1 MIVLICRAIGFEMP
15 YWKALVWFL
24 TITSVFMSASYTM
37 LVPFLPMYLI
47 DELGVAQSD
56 VNIWSGLIFS
66 ISFLIS
72 AIMAPIW
79 GALSDKKSHKAMA
92 VRAAVCLAISYIW
105 GGFVQTP
112 WELFAMRSFQGF
124 SAGLWP
130 ACLAIMTS
138 TAPREKMGWCLGLMQ
153 GGSTAGG
160 VFGPMIGGILAEFFG
175 MRASFYFAGAAL
187 GMIALGLIFFIKGE
201 EQKKIAKSAD
211 KKKGGG
217 SLKLLKVPVIQRML
231 FAAGVVQLAVML
243 VQPVL
248 PLYIAELQGSMDN
261 IVMVS
266 GIVFSV
272 VGISGIFAAPMWGRL
287 GTNIGYRWTLYVA
300 LLGGGLFGVIQALP
314 AAITPFVI
322 WRFVGGIF
330 MAGIFPAIN
339 SLLAENTLPNERG
352 RVYGLSYAAQQ
363 VGSVAGPIAG
373 GLMATYWNN
382 SLVVMAHGFVMI
394 LLVVMLYLK
403 RPKNQ
408 DPGSGEQI
416 NTETPEP
423 SESAPAQKQN

>member
-1 MIVLICRAIGFEMP
+1 MP

-92 VRAAVCLAISYIW
+92 VRAAVCLALSYVW

-160 VFGPMIGGILAEFFG
+160 VFGPLIGGVLAELFG
-175 MRASFYFAGAAL
+175 MRASFFFAGAAL
-187 GMIALGLIFFIKGE
+187 GMIALGLIFFIKGG
-201 EQKKIAKSAD
+201 EQKKITAASSQ
-211 KKKGGG
+211 KKKKDGG
-217 SLKLLKVPVIQRML
+217 SLKLLKIPVIQRML
-231 FAAGVVQLAVML
+231 FAAAVVQLAVML

-272 VGISGIFAAPMWGRL
+272 VGISGVFAAPMWGRL
-287 GTNIGYRWTLYVA
+287 GTNIGYRWALYVA
-300 LLGGGLFGVIQALP
+300 LLGGGIFGVIQALP
-314 AAITPFVI
+314 GEITPFVI

-330 MAGIFPAIN
+330 FAGIFPAIN
-339 SLLAENTLPNERG
+339 ALFAENTLPNERG
-352 RVYGLSYAAQQ
+352 RIYGLSYAAQQ
-363 VGSVAGPIAG
+363 IGSVAGPILG
-373 GLMATYWNN
+373 GLMATYWSNAT
-382 SLVVMAHGFVMI
+382 VVMAHGFVMI
-394 LLVVMLYLK
+394 LLVIILVIGIASRWRYVVQEVRESVELYIPALSDTVG
-403 RPKNQ
+403 RE
-408 DPGSGEQI
+408 SGR
-416 NTETPEP
+416 
-423 SESAPAQKQN
+423 

>member
-1 MIVLICRAIGFEMP
+1 MP

-92 VRAAVCLAISYIW
+92 VRAAVCLAISYVW

-160 VFGPMIGGILAEFFG
+160 VFGPLIGGVLAEVFG
-175 MRASFYFAGAAL
+175 MRAPFYFAGAAL
-187 GMIALGLIFFIKGE
+187 GLIALGLIFFIKGG
-201 EQKKIAKSAD
+201 EQKKIAPAASD
-211 KKKGGG
+211 KKKDKGG
-217 SLKLLKVPVIQRML
+217 SFKLLKVPVIQRML
-231 FAAGVVQLAVML
+231 FAAAVVQLAVML

-272 VGISGIFAAPMWGRL
+272 VGISGVFAAPMWGRI
-287 GTNIGYRWTLYVA
+287 GTNIGYRWALYVA
-300 LLGGGLFGVIQALP
+300 LLGGGIFGVVQAIP
-314 AAITPFVI
+314 GDITPFVI

-330 MAGIFPAIN
+330 FAGIFPAIN
-339 SLLAENTLPNERG
+339 ALFAENTLPNERG
-352 RVYGLSYAAQQ
+352 RIYGLSYAAQQ
-363 VGSVAGPIAG
+363 IGSVMGPILG
-373 GLMATYWNN
+373 GLMATFWSN
-382 SLVVMAHGFVMI
+382 SIVVMAHGFVMI
-394 LLVVMLYLK
+394 LLVILLYLK

-408 DPGSGEQI
+408 DPGSGETIIEVEAGQ
-416 NTETPEP
+416 PE
-423 SESAPAQKQN
+423 QKSPTA

>member
-1 MIVLICRAIGFEMP
+1 MP

-92 VRAAVCLAISYIW
+92 VRAAVCLALSYAW

-160 VFGPMIGGILAEFFG
+160 VFGPLIGGVLAELFG
-175 MRASFYFAGAAL
+175 MRASFFFAGAAL
-187 GMIALGLIFFIKGE
+187 GMIALGLIFFIKGG
-201 EQKKIAKSAD
+201 EQKKITAASSQ
-211 KKKGGG
+211 KKKKDGG
-217 SLKLLKVPVIQRML
+217 SLKLLKIPVIQRML
-231 FAAGVVQLAVML
+231 FAAAVVQLAVML

-272 VGISGIFAAPMWGRL
+272 VGISGVFAAPMWGRL
-287 GTNIGYRWTLYVA
+287 GTNIGYRWALYVA
-300 LLGGGLFGVIQALP
+300 LLGGGIFGVIQALP
-314 AAITPFVI
+314 GEITPFVI

-330 MAGIFPAIN
+330 FAGIFPAIYA
-339 SLLAENTLPNERG
+339 LFAENTLPNERG
-352 RVYGLSYAAQQ
+352 RIYGLSYAAQQ
-363 VGSVAGPIAG
+363 IGSVAGPILG
-373 GLMATYWNN
+373 GLMATYWSNAT
-382 SLVVMAHGFVMI
+382 VVMAHGFVMI
-394 LLVVMLYLK
+394 LLVIMLYLK

-408 DPGSGEQI
+408 DPGSGETI
-416 NTETPEP
+416 NVDD
-423 SESAPAQKQN
+423 SESSEETKKV

>member
-1 MIVLICRAIGFEMP
+1 MP

-92 VRAAVCLAISYIW
+92 VRAAVCLAISYVW
-105 GGFVQTP
+105 GGFVQSP
-112 WELFAMRSFQGF
+112 WELFAMRSFRGF

-160 VFGPMIGGILAEFFG
+160 VFGPLIGGVLAEVFG

-187 GMIALGLIFFIKGE
+187 GFIALGLIFFIKGG
-201 EQKKIAKSAD
+201 EQKKVVTTPE
-211 KKKGGG
+211 KKKEKGG

-231 FAAGVVQLAVML
+231 FAAAVVQLAVML

-272 VGISGIFAAPMWGRL
+272 VGISGVFAAPMWGRL
-287 GTNIGYRWTLYVA
+287 GTNIGYRWALYVA
-300 LLGGGLFGVIQALP
+300 LFGGGVFGVVQALP
-314 AAITPFVI
+314 GEITQFVI

-330 MAGIFPAIN
+330 FAGIFPAIN
-339 SLLAENTLPNERG
+339 ALFAENTLPNERG
-352 RVYGLSYAAQQ
+352 RIYGLSYAAQQ
-363 VGSVAGPIAG
+363 IGSVMGPILG
-373 GLMATYWNN
+373 GLMATYWSNAI
-382 SLVVMAHGFVMI
+382 VVMAHGFVMI
-394 LLVVMLYLK
+394 LLVILLYLK

-408 DPGSGEQI
+408 DPGSGETI
-416 NTETPEP
+416 IEVGGEP
-423 SESAPAQKQN
+423 KEAR

>member
-1 MIVLICRAIGFEMP
+1 MP

-92 VRAAVCLAISYIW
+92 VRAAVCLALSYVW

-160 VFGPMIGGILAEFFG
+160 VFGPLIGGVLAELFG
-175 MRASFYFAGAAL
+175 MRASFFFAGAAL
-187 GMIALGLIFFIKGE
+187 GMIALGLIFFIKGG
-201 EQKKIAKSAD
+201 EQKKITAASSQ
-211 KKKGGG
+211 KKKKDGG
-217 SLKLLKVPVIQRML
+217 SLKLLKIPVIQRML
-231 FAAGVVQLAVML
+231 FAAAVVQLAVML

-272 VGISGIFAAPMWGRL
+272 VGISGVFAAPMWGRL
-287 GTNIGYRWTLYVA
+287 GTNIGYRWALYVA
-300 LLGGGLFGVIQALP
+300 LLGGGIFGVIQALP
-314 AAITPFVI
+314 GEITPFVI

-330 MAGIFPAIN
+330 FAGIFPAIN
-339 SLLAENTLPNERG
+339 ALFAENTLPNERG
-352 RVYGLSYAAQQ
+352 RIYGLSYAAQQ
-363 VGSVAGPIAG
+363 IGSVAGPILG
-373 GLMATYWNN
+373 GLMATYWSNAT
-382 SLVVMAHGFVMI
+382 VVMAHGFVMI
-394 LLVVMLYLK
+394 LLVIMLYLK

-408 DPGSGEQI
+408 DPGSGETI
-416 NTETPEP
+416 NVDD
-423 SESAPAQKQN
+423 SESSEETKKV

>member
-1 MIVLICRAIGFEMP
+1 MP

-24 TITSVFMSASYTM
+24 TVTSVFMSASYTM

-47 DELGVAQSD
+47 EELGVAQAD
-56 VNIWSGLIFS
+56 VNIWSGIIFS
-66 ISFLIS
+66 TTFLIS
-72 AIMAPIW
+72 AVMAPIW
-79 GALSDKKSHKAMA
+79 GALADKKSHKAMA
-92 VRAAVCLAISYIW
+92 VRAAVCLAISYAW

-112 WELFAMRSFQGF
+112 WELFAMRAFQGF

-138 TAPREKMGWCLGLMQ
+138 TAPRDKMGWCLGLMQ
-153 GGSTAGG
+153 GGMTAGG
-160 VFGPMIGGILAEFFG
+160 VFGPLIGGLLAEFFG

-187 GMIALGLIFFIKGE
+187 GLIALGLVFFIKGG
-201 EQKKIAKSAD
+201 EQKKIIATAD
-211 KKKGGG
+211 KKKNDGG

-272 VGISGIFAAPMWGRL
+272 VGISGVFAAPIWGRL
-287 GTNIGYRWTLYVA
+287 GTNIGYRWALYVA
-300 LLGGGLFGVIQALP
+300 LFGGGVFGVIQAIP
-314 AAITPFVI
+314 GDITPFVI
-322 WRFVGGIF
+322 WRFIGGIF
-330 MAGIFPAIN
+330 FAGIFPAIN
-339 SLLAENTLPNERG
+339 ALLAENTLPNERG

-363 VGSVAGPIAG
+363 IGSVCGPIFG
-373 GLMATYWNN
+373 GLMATYWTN
-382 SLVVMAHGFVMI
+382 SIVVMAHGFVMI
-394 LLVVMLYLK
+394 LLVILLYLK

-408 DPGSGEQI
+408 DPGSGETIEVEENQ
-416 NTETPEP
+416 PQSSKP
-423 SESAPAQKQN
+423 LDESKK

>member
-1 MIVLICRAIGFEMP
+1 MP

-92 VRAAVCLAISYIW
+92 VRAAVCLAISYVW

-160 VFGPMIGGILAEFFG
+160 VFGPLIGGVLAEVFG

-187 GMIALGLIFFIKGE
+187 GLIALGLIFFIKGG
-201 EQKKIAKSAD
+201 EQKKIAPAASD
-211 KKKGGG
+211 KKKDKGG
-217 SLKLLKVPVIQRML
+217 SFKLLKVPVIQRML
-231 FAAGVVQLAVML
+231 FAAAVVQLAVML

-272 VGISGIFAAPMWGRL
+272 VGISGVFAAPMWGRI
-287 GTNIGYRWTLYVA
+287 GTNIGYRWALYVA
-300 LLGGGLFGVIQALP
+300 LLGGGIFGVVQAIP
-314 AAITPFVI
+314 GDITPFVI
-322 WRFVGGIF
+322 WRFVGCIF
-330 MAGIFPAIN
+330 FAGIFPAIN
-339 SLLAENTLPNERG
+339 ALFAENTLPNERG
-352 RVYGLSYAAQQ
+352 RIYGLSYAAQQ
-363 VGSVAGPIAG
+363 IGSVMGPILG
-373 GLMATYWNN
+373 GLMATFWSN
-382 SLVVMAHGFVMI
+382 SIVVMAHGFVMI
-394 LLVVMLYLK
+394 LLVILLYLK

-408 DPGSGEQI
+408 DPGSGETIIEVGAGQ
-416 NTETPEP
+416 PE
-423 SESAPAQKQN
+423 QKSPTA

>member
-1 MIVLICRAIGFEMP
+1 MP

-92 VRAAVCLAISYIW
+92 VRAAVCLALSYVW

-160 VFGPMIGGILAEFFG
+160 VFGPLIGGVLAELFG
-175 MRASFYFAGAAL
+175 MRASFFFAGAAL
-187 GMIALGLIFFIKGE
+187 GMIALGLIFFIKGG
-201 EQKKIAKSAD
+201 EQKKIAASSSQ
-211 KKKGGG
+211 KKKKDGG
-217 SLKLLKVPVIQRML
+217 SLKLLKIPVIQRML
-231 FAAGVVQLAVML
+231 FAAAVVQLAVML

-272 VGISGIFAAPMWGRL
+272 VGISGVFAAPMWGRL
-287 GTNIGYRWTLYVA
+287 GTNIGYRWALYVA
-300 LLGGGLFGVIQALP
+300 LLGGGIFGVIQALP
-314 AAITPFVI
+314 GEITPFVI

-330 MAGIFPAIN
+330 FAGIFPAIN
-339 SLLAENTLPNERG
+339 ALFAENTLPNERG
-352 RVYGLSYAAQQ
+352 RIYGLSYAAQQ
-363 VGSVAGPIAG
+363 IGSVAGPILG
-373 GLMATYWNN
+373 GLMATYWSNAT
-382 SLVVMAHGFVMI
+382 VVMAHGFVMI
-394 LLVVMLYLK
+394 LLVIMLYLK

-408 DPGSGEQI
+408 DPGSGETI
-416 NTETPEP
+416 NVND
-423 SESAPAQKQN
+423 SESSEETKKAV

>member
-1 MIVLICRAIGFEMP
+1 MP

-92 VRAAVCLAISYIW
+92 VRAAVCLALSYAW

-160 VFGPMIGGILAEFFG
+160 VFGPLIGGVLAELFG
-175 MRASFYFAGAAL
+175 MRASFFFAGAAL
-187 GMIALGLIFFIKGE
+187 GMIALGLIFFIKGG
-201 EQKKIAKSAD
+201 EQKKITAASSQ
-211 KKKGGG
+211 KKKKDGG
-217 SLKLLKVPVIQRML
+217 SLKLLKIPVIQRML
-231 FAAGVVQLAVML
+231 FFFFFVQLAVML

-272 VGISGIFAAPMWGRL
+272 VGISGVFAAPMWGRL
-287 GTNIGYRWTLYVA
+287 GTNIGYRWALYVA
-300 LLGGGLFGVIQALP
+300 LLGGGIFGVIQALP
-314 AAITPFVI
+314 GEITPFVI

-330 MAGIFPAIN
+330 FAGIFPAIN
-339 SLLAENTLPNERG
+339 ALFAENTLPNERG
-352 RVYGLSYAAQQ
+352 RIYGLSYAAQQ
-363 VGSVAGPIAG
+363 IGSVAGPILG
-373 GLMATYWNN
+373 GLMATYWSNAT
-382 SLVVMAHGFVMI
+382 VVMAHGFVMI
-394 LLVVMLYLK
+394 LLVIMLYLK

-408 DPGSGEQI
+408 DPGSGETI
-416 NTETPEP
+416 NVDD
-423 SESAPAQKQN
+423 SESSEETKKV

>member
-1 MIVLICRAIGFEMP
+1 MP

-24 TITSVFMSASYTM
+24 TVTSVFMSASYTM

-47 DELGVAQSD
+47 EELGVAQAD
-56 VNIWSGLIFS
+56 VNIWSGIIFS
-66 ISFLIS
+66 TTFLIS
-72 AIMAPIW
+72 AVMAPIW
-79 GALSDKKSHKAMA
+79 GALADKKSHKAMA
-92 VRAAVCLAISYIW
+92 VRAAVCLAISYAW

-112 WELFAMRSFQGF
+112 WELFAMRAFQGF

-138 TAPREKMGWCLGLMQ
+138 TAPRDKMGWCLGLMQ
-153 GGSTAGG
+153 GGMTAGG
-160 VFGPMIGGILAEFFG
+160 VFGPLIGGLLAEFFG

-187 GMIALGLIFFIKGE
+187 GLIALGLIVFIKGG
-201 EQKKIAKSAD
+201 EQKKINAAVD
-211 KKKGGG
+211 KKKDGG

-272 VGISGIFAAPMWGRL
+272 VGISGVFAAPIWGRL
-287 GTNIGYRWTLYVA
+287 GTNIGYRWALYVA
-300 LLGGGLFGVIQALP
+300 LFGGGVFGVIQAIP
-314 AAITPFVI
+314 GDITPFVI

-330 MAGIFPAIN
+330 FAGIFPAIN
-339 SLLAENTLPNERG
+339 ALLAENTLPNERG

-363 VGSVAGPIAG
+363 IGSVCGPIFG
-373 GLMATYWNN
+373 GLMATYWTNAI
-382 SLVVMAHGFVMI
+382 VVMAHGFVMI
-394 LLVVMLYLK
+394 LLVILLYLK

-408 DPGSGEQI
+408 DPGSGETIEVEENQ
-416 NTETPEP
+416 TQPAKP
-423 SESAPAQKQN
+423 LSESTK

>member
-1 MIVLICRAIGFEMP
+1 MP

-92 VRAAVCLAISYIW
+92 VRAAVCLAISYVW

-160 VFGPMIGGILAEFFG
+160 VFGPLIGGVLAEVFG

-187 GMIALGLIFFIKGE
+187 GLIALGLIFFIKGG
-201 EQKKIAKSAD
+201 EQKKIAPAASD
-211 KKKGGG
+211 KKKDKGG
-217 SLKLLKVPVIQRML
+217 SFKLLKVPVIQRML
-231 FAAGVVQLAVML
+231 FAAAVVQLAVML

-272 VGISGIFAAPMWGRL
+272 VGISGVFAAPMWGRI
-287 GTNIGYRWTLYVA
+287 GTNIGYRWALYVA
-300 LLGGGLFGVIQALP
+300 LLGGGIFGVVQAIP
-314 AAITPFVI
+314 GDITPFVI

-330 MAGIFPAIN
+330 FAGIFPAIN
-339 SLLAENTLPNERG
+339 ALFAENTLPNERG
-352 RVYGLSYAAQQ
+352 RIYGLSYAAQQ
-363 VGSVAGPIAG
+363 IGSVMGPILG
-373 GLMATYWNN
+373 GLTATFWSN
-382 SLVVMAHGFVMI
+382 SIVVMAHGFVMI
-394 LLVVMLYLK
+394 LLVILLYLK

-408 DPGSGEQI
+408 DPGSGETIIEVEAGQ
-416 NTETPEP
+416 PE
-423 SESAPAQKQN
+423 QKSPTA

>member
-1 MIVLICRAIGFEMP
+1 MP

-24 TITSVFMSASYTM
+24 TVTSVFMSASYTM

-47 DELGVAQSD
+47 EELGVAQAD
-56 VNIWSGLIFS
+56 VNIWSGIIFS
-66 ISFLIS
+66 TTFLIS
-72 AIMAPIW
+72 AVMAPIW
-79 GALSDKKSHKAMA
+79 GALADKKSHKAMA
-92 VRAAVCLAISYIW
+92 VRAAVCLAISYAW

-112 WELFAMRSFQGF
+112 WELFAMRAFQGF

-138 TAPREKMGWCLGLMQ
+138 TAPRDKMGWCLGLMQ
-153 GGSTAGG
+153 GGMTAGG
-160 VFGPMIGGILAEFFG
+160 VFGPLIGGLLAEFFG

-187 GMIALGLIFFIKGE
+187 GLIALGLVFFIKGG
-201 EQKKIAKSAD
+201 EQKKIMAVAD
-211 KKKGGG
+211 KKKDGG

-272 VGISGIFAAPMWGRL
+272 VGISGVFAAPIWGRL
-287 GTNIGYRWTLYVA
+287 GTNIGYRWALYVA
-300 LLGGGLFGVIQALP
+300 LFGGGVFGVIQAIP
-314 AAITPFVI
+314 GDITPFVI

-330 MAGIFPAIN
+330 FAGIFPAIN
-339 SLLAENTLPNERG
+339 ALLAENTLPNERG

-363 VGSVAGPIAG
+363 IGSVCGPIFG
-373 GLMATYWNN
+373 GLMATYWTNAI
-382 SLVVMAHGFVMI
+382 VVMAHGFVMI
-394 LLVVMLYLK
+394 LLVILLYLK

-408 DPGSGEQI
+408 DPGSGESIEVEENQ
-416 NTETPEP
+416 TQPAKP
-423 SESAPAQKQN
+423 LGESTK

>member
-1 MIVLICRAIGFEMP
+1 MP

-24 TITSVFMSASYTM
+24 TLTSVFMSASYTM

-47 DELGVAQSD
+47 EELGVAQAD
-56 VNIWSGLIFS
+56 VNIWSGIIFS
-66 ISFLIS
+66 TTFLIS

-79 GALSDKKSHKAMA
+79 GALADKKSHKAMA
-92 VRAAVCLAISYIW
+92 VRAAVCLAISYVW

-112 WELFAMRSFQGF
+112 WELFAMRAFQGF

-138 TAPREKMGWCLGLMQ
+138 TAPRDKMGWCLGLMQ
-153 GGSTAGG
+153 GGMTAGG
-160 VFGPMIGGILAEFFG
+160 VFGPLIGGLLAEFFG
-175 MRASFYFAGAAL
+175 MRASFYFAGVAL
-187 GMIALGLIFFIKGE
+187 GLIALGLILFIKGG
-201 EQKKIAKSAD
+201 EQKKIQAAAD
-211 KKKGGG
+211 KKKNDGG

-272 VGISGIFAAPMWGRL
+272 VGISGVFAAPIWGRL
-287 GTNIGYRWTLYVA
+287 GTNIGYRWALYVA
-300 LLGGGLFGVIQALP
+300 LFGGGVFGIIQAIP
-314 AAITPFVI
+314 GDITPFVI

-330 MAGIFPAIN
+330 FAGIFPAIN
-339 SLLAENTLPNERG
+339 ALLAENTLPNERG

-363 VGSVAGPIAG
+363 IGSVCGPIFG
-373 GLMATYWNN
+373 GLMATYWTN
-382 SLVVMAHGFVMI
+382 SIVVMAHGFVMI
-394 LLVVMLYLK
+394 LLVILLYLK

-408 DPGSGEQI
+408 DPGSGETIEVDNDDSRQSKP
-416 NTETPEP
+416 N
-423 SESAPAQKQN
+423 PA

>member
-1 MIVLICRAIGFEMP
+1 MP

-79 GALSDKKSHKAMA
+79 G
-92 VRAAVCLAISYIW
+92 
-105 GGFVQTP
+105 GFVQSP

-160 VFGPMIGGILAEFFG
+160 VFGPLIGGVLAEVFG

-187 GMIALGLIFFIKGE
+187 GLIALGLIFFIKGG
-201 EQKKIAKSAD
+201 EQKKVASVPE
-211 KKKGGG
+211 KKKEKGG

-231 FAAGVVQLAVML
+231 FAAAVVQLAVML

-272 VGISGIFAAPMWGRL
+272 VGISGVFAAPMWGRL
-287 GTNIGYRWTLYVA
+287 GTNIGYRWALYVA
-300 LLGGGLFGVIQALP
+300 LFGGGVFGVVQALP
-314 AAITPFVI
+314 GEITQFVI

-330 MAGIFPAIN
+330 FAGIFPAIN
-339 SLLAENTLPNERG
+339 ALFAENTLPNERG
-352 RVYGLSYAAQQ
+352 RIYGLSYAAQQ
-363 VGSVAGPIAG
+363 IGSVMGPILG
-373 GLMATYWNN
+373 GLMATYWSNAI
-382 SLVVMAHGFVMI
+382 VVMAHGFVMI
-394 LLVVMLYLK
+394 LLVVLLYLK

-408 DPGSGEQI
+408 DPGSGETI
-416 NTETPEP
+416 IEVGG
-423 SESAPAQKQN
+423 ESKEAH

>member
-1 MIVLICRAIGFEMP
+1 MNWKVALAVLTASAM
-15 YWKALVWFL
+15 L
-24 TITSVFMSASYTM
+24 MSASYTM

-47 DELGVAQSD
+47 EELGVAQAD
-56 VNIWSGLIFS
+56 VNIWSGIIFS
-66 ISFLIS
+66 TTFLIS
-72 AIMAPIW
+72 AVMAPIW
-79 GALSDKKSHKAMA
+79 GALADKKSHKAMA
-92 VRAAVCLAISYIW
+92 VRAAVCLAISYAW

-112 WELFAMRSFQGF
+112 WELFAMRAFQGF

-138 TAPREKMGWCLGLMQ
+138 TAPRDKMGWCLGLMQ
-153 GGSTAGG
+153 GGMTAGG
-160 VFGPMIGGILAEFFG
+160 VFGPLIGGLLAEFFG

-187 GMIALGLIFFIKGE
+187 GLIALGLVFFIKGG
-201 EQKKIAKSAD
+201 EQKKIMAVSD
-211 KKKGGG
+211 KKKDGG

-272 VGISGIFAAPMWGRL
+272 VGISGVFAAPIWGRL
-287 GTNIGYRWTLYVA
+287 GTNIGYRWALYVA
-300 LLGGGLFGVIQALP
+300 LFGGGVFGVIQAIP
-314 AAITPFVI
+314 GDITPFVI

-330 MAGIFPAIN
+330 FAGIFPAIN
-339 SLLAENTLPNERG
+339 ALLAENTLPNERG

-363 VGSVAGPIAG
+363 IGSVCGPIFG
-373 GLMATYWNN
+373 GLMATYWTNAI
-382 SLVVMAHGFVMI
+382 VVMAHGFVMI
-394 LLVVMLYLK
+394 LLVILLYLK

-408 DPGSGEQI
+408 DPGSGETIEVEENSTQ
-416 NTETPEP
+416 PAKP
-423 SESAPAQKQN
+423 LSESTK

>member
-1 MIVLICRAIGFEMP
+1 MP

-72 AIMAPIW
+72 AIVAPIW

-92 VRAAVCLAISYIW
+92 VRAAVCLAISYVW

-160 VFGPMIGGILAEFFG
+160 VFGPLIGGVLAEVFG

-187 GMIALGLIFFIKGE
+187 GLIALGLIFFIKGG
-201 EQKKIAKSAD
+201 EQKKIAPAASD
-211 KKKGGG
+211 KKKDKGG
-217 SLKLLKVPVIQRML
+217 SIKLLKVPVIQRML
-231 FAAGVVQLAVML
+231 FAAAVVQLAVML

-272 VGISGIFAAPMWGRL
+272 VGISGVFAAPMWGRI
-287 GTNIGYRWTLYVA
+287 GTNIGYRWALYVA
-300 LLGGGLFGVIQALP
+300 LLGGGIFGVVQAIP
-314 AAITPFVI
+314 GDITPFVI

-330 MAGIFPAIN
+330 FAGIFPAIN
-339 SLLAENTLPNERG
+339 ALFAENTLPNERG
-352 RVYGLSYAAQQ
+352 RIYGLSYAAQQ
-363 VGSVAGPIAG
+363 IGSVMGPILG
-373 GLMATYWNN
+373 GLMATIWSN
-382 SLVVMAHGFVMI
+382 SIVVMAHGFVMI
-394 LLVVMLYLK
+394 LLVILLYLK

-408 DPGSGEQI
+408 DPGSGETIIEVEAGQ
-416 NTETPEP
+416 PE
-423 SESAPAQKQN
+423 QKSPTA

>member
-1 MIVLICRAIGFEMP
+1 MP

-24 TITSVFMSASYTM
+24 TLTSVFMSASYTM

-47 DELGVAQSD
+47 EELGVAQAD
-56 VNIWSGLIFS
+56 VNIWSGIIFS
-66 ISFLIS
+66 TTFLIS

-79 GALSDKKSHKAMA
+79 GALADKKSHKAMA
-92 VRAAVCLAISYIW
+92 VRAAVCLAISYVW

-112 WELFAMRSFQGF
+112 WELFAMRAFQGF

-138 TAPREKMGWCLGLMQ
+138 TAPRDKMGWCLGLMQ
-153 GGSTAGG
+153 GGMTAGG
-160 VFGPMIGGILAEFFG
+160 VFGPLIGGLLAEFFG

-187 GMIALGLIFFIKGE
+187 GLIALGLILFIKGG
-201 EQKKIAKSAD
+201 EQKKIQAAAD
-211 KKKGGG
+211 KKKNDGG

-272 VGISGIFAAPMWGRL
+272 VGISGVFAAPIWGRL
-287 GTNIGYRWTLYVA
+287 GTNIGYRWALYVA
-300 LLGGGLFGVIQALP
+300 LFGGGVFGIIQAIP
-314 AAITPFVI
+314 GDITPFVI

-330 MAGIFPAIN
+330 FAGIFPAIN
-339 SLLAENTLPNERG
+339 ALLAENTLPNERG

-363 VGSVAGPIAG
+363 IGSVCGPIFG
-373 GLMATYWNN
+373 GLMATYWTN
-382 SLVVMAHGFVMI
+382 SIVVMAHGFVMI
-394 LLVVMLYLK
+394 LLVILLYLK

-408 DPGSGEQI
+408 DPGSGETIEVEENPTQPA
-416 NTETPEP
+416 TPLE
-423 SESAPAQKQN
+423 ESTK

>member
-1 MIVLICRAIGFEMP
+1 MP

-72 AIMAPIW
+72 AIMAPIC

-92 VRAAVCLAISYIW
+92 VRAAVCLAISYVW

-160 VFGPMIGGILAEFFG
+160 VFGPLIGGVLAEVFG

-187 GMIALGLIFFIKGE
+187 GLIALGLIFFIKGG
-201 EQKKIAKSAD
+201 EQKKIAPAASD
-211 KKKGGG
+211 KKKDKGG
-217 SLKLLKVPVIQRML
+217 SFKLLKVPVIQRML
-231 FAAGVVQLAVML
+231 FAAAVVQLAVML

-272 VGISGIFAAPMWGRL
+272 VGISGVFAAPMWGRI
-287 GTNIGYRWTLYVA
+287 GTNIGYRWALYVA
-300 LLGGGLFGVIQALP
+300 LLGGGIFGVVQAIP
-314 AAITPFVI
+314 GDITPFVI

-330 MAGIFPAIN
+330 FAGIFPAIN
-339 SLLAENTLPNERG
+339 ALFAENTLPNERG
-352 RVYGLSYAAQQ
+352 RIYGLSYAAQQ
-363 VGSVAGPIAG
+363 IGSVMGPILG
-373 GLMATYWNN
+373 GLMATFWSN
-382 SLVVMAHGFVMI
+382 SIVVMAHGFVMI
-394 LLVVMLYLK
+394 LLVILLYLK

-408 DPGSGEQI
+408 DPGSGETIIEVEAGQ
-416 NTETPEP
+416 PE
-423 SESAPAQKQN
+423 QKSPTA

>member
-1 MIVLICRAIGFEMP
+1 MP

-92 VRAAVCLAISYIW
+92 VRAAVCLAISYVW

-160 VFGPMIGGILAEFFG
+160 VFGPLIGGVLAEVFG

-187 GMIALGLIFFIKGE
+187 GLIALGLIFFIKGG
-201 EQKKIAKSAD
+201 EQKKIAPAASD
-211 KKKGGG
+211 KKKDKGG
-217 SLKLLKVPVIQRML
+217 SFKLLKVPVIQRML
-231 FAAGVVQLAVML
+231 FAAAVVQLAVML

-272 VGISGIFAAPMWGRL
+272 VGISGVFAAPMWGRI
-287 GTNIGYRWTLYVA
+287 GTNIGYRWALYVA
-300 LLGGGLFGVIQALP
+300 LLGGGIFGVVQAIP
-314 AAITPFVI
+314 GDITPFVI

-330 MAGIFPAIN
+330 FAGIFPAIN
-339 SLLAENTLPNERG
+339 ALFAENTLPNERG
-352 RVYGLSYAAQQ
+352 RIYGLSYAAQQ
-363 VGSVAGPIAG
+363 IGSVMGPILG
-373 GLMATYWNN
+373 GLMATFWSN
-382 SLVVMAHGFVMI
+382 SIVVMAHGFVMI
-394 LLVVMLYLK
+394 LLVILLYLK

-408 DPGSGEQI
+408 DPGSGETIIEVEAGQ
-416 NTETPEP
+416 PE
-423 SESAPAQKQN
+423 QKSPTV

>member
-1 MIVLICRAIGFEMP
+1 MP

-92 VRAAVCLAISYIW
+92 VRAAVCLAISYVW
-105 GGFVQTP
+105 GGFVQSP

-153 GGSTAGG
+153 GGSTAGD
-160 VFGPMIGGILAEFFG
+160 VFGPLIGGVLAEVFG

-187 GMIALGLIFFIKGE
+187 GLIALGLIFFIKGG
-201 EQKKIAKSAD
+201 EQKK
-211 KKKGGG
+211 
-217 SLKLLKVPVIQRML
+217 
-231 FAAGVVQLAVML
+231 VVK
-243 VQPVL
+243 
-248 PLYIAELQGSMDN
+248 I
-261 IVMVS
+261 
-266 GIVFSV
+266 
-272 VGISGIFAAPMWGRL
+272 
-287 GTNIGYRWTLYVA
+287 
-300 LLGGGLFGVIQALP
+300 
-314 AAITPFVI
+314 
-322 WRFVGGIF
+322 
-330 MAGIFPAIN
+330 
-339 SLLAENTLPNERG
+339 
-352 RVYGLSYAAQQ
+352 
-363 VGSVAGPIAG
+363 
-373 GLMATYWNN
+373 
-382 SLVVMAHGFVMI
+382 
-394 LLVVMLYLK
+394 
-403 RPKNQ
+403 
-408 DPGSGEQI
+408 
-416 NTETPEP
+416 
-423 SESAPAQKQN
+423 

>member
-1 MIVLICRAIGFEMP
+1 MP

-92 VRAAVCLAISYIW
+92 VRAAVCLAISYVW

-160 VFGPMIGGILAEFFG
+160 VFGPLIGGVLAEVFG

-187 GMIALGLIFFIKGE
+187 GLIALGLIFFIKGG
-201 EQKKIAKSAD
+201 EQKKIAPAASD
-211 KKKGGG
+211 KKKDKGG
-217 SLKLLKVPVIQRML
+217 SFKLLKVPVIQRML
-231 FAAGVVQLAVML
+231 FAAAVVQLAVML

-261 IVMVS
+261 IGMVS

-272 VGISGIFAAPMWGRL
+272 VGISGVFAAPMWGRI
-287 GTNIGYRWTLYVA
+287 GTNIGYRWALYVA
-300 LLGGGLFGVIQALP
+300 LLGGGIFGVVQAIP
-314 AAITPFVI
+314 GDITPFVI

-330 MAGIFPAIN
+330 FAGIFPAIN
-339 SLLAENTLPNERG
+339 ALFAENTLPNERG
-352 RVYGLSYAAQQ
+352 RIYGLSYAAQQ
-363 VGSVAGPIAG
+363 IGSVMGPILG
-373 GLMATYWNN
+373 GLMATFWSN
-382 SLVVMAHGFVMI
+382 SIVVMAHGFVMI
-394 LLVVMLYLK
+394 LLVILLYLK

-408 DPGSGEQI
+408 DPGSGETIIEVEAGQ
-416 NTETPEP
+416 PE
-423 SESAPAQKQN
+423 QKSPTA

>member
-1 MIVLICRAIGFEMP
+1 MP

-24 TITSVFMSASYTM
+24 TVTSVFMSASYTM

-47 DELGVAQSD
+47 EELGVAQAD
-56 VNIWSGLIFS
+56 VNIWSGIIFS
-66 ISFLIS
+66 TTFLIS
-72 AIMAPIW
+72 AVMAPIW
-79 GALSDKKSHKAMA
+79 GALADKKSHKAMA
-92 VRAAVCLAISYIW
+92 VRAAVCLAISYAW

-112 WELFAMRSFQGF
+112 WELFAMRAFQGF

-138 TAPREKMGWCLGLMQ
+138 TAPRDKMGWCLGLMQ
-153 GGSTAGG
+153 GGMTAGG
-160 VFGPMIGGILAEFFG
+160 VFGPLIGGLLAEFFG

-187 GMIALGLIFFIKGE
+187 GLIALGLVFFIKGG
-201 EQKKIAKSAD
+201 EQKKIMAVAD
-211 KKKGGG
+211 KKKDGG

-272 VGISGIFAAPMWGRL
+272 VGISGVFAAPIWGRL
-287 GTNIGYRWTLYVA
+287 GTNIGYRWALYVA
-300 LLGGGLFGVIQALP
+300 LFGGGVFGVIQAIP
-314 AAITPFVI
+314 GDITPFVI

-330 MAGIFPAIN
+330 FAGIFPAIN
-339 SLLAENTLPNERG
+339 ALLAENTLPNERG

-363 VGSVAGPIAG
+363 IGSVCGPIFG
-373 GLMATYWNN
+373 GLMATYWTNAI
-382 SLVVMAHGFVMI
+382 VVMAHGFVMI
-394 LLVVMLYLK
+394 LLVILLYLK

-408 DPGSGEQI
+408 DPGSGETIEVEENQ
-416 NTETPEP
+416 TQPAKP
-423 SESAPAQKQN
+423 LGESTK

>member
-1 MIVLICRAIGFEMP
+1 MP

-24 TITSVFMSASYTM
+24 TVTSVFMSASYTM

-47 DELGVAQSD
+47 EELGVAQAD
-56 VNIWSGLIFS
+56 VNIWSGIIFS
-66 ISFLIS
+66 TTFLIS
-72 AIMAPIW
+72 AVMAPIW
-79 GALSDKKSHKAMA
+79 GALADKKSHKAMA
-92 VRAAVCLAISYIW
+92 VRAAVCLAISYAW

-112 WELFAMRSFQGF
+112 WELFAMRAFQGF

-138 TAPREKMGWCLGLMQ
+138 TAPRDKMGWCLGLMQ
-153 GGSTAGG
+153 GGMTAGG
-160 VFGPMIGGILAEFFG
+160 VFGPLIGGLLAGFFG

-187 GMIALGLIFFIKGE
+187 GLIALGLIVFIKGG
-201 EQKKIAKSAD
+201 EQKKINAAID
-211 KKKGGG
+211 KKKNDGG

-248 PLYIAELQGSMDN
+248 PLYIAEVQGSMDN

-272 VGISGIFAAPMWGRL
+272 VGISGVFAAPIWGRL
-287 GTNIGYRWTLYVA
+287 GTNIGYRWALYVA
-300 LLGGGLFGVIQALP
+300 LFGGGVFGVIQAIP
-314 AAITPFVI
+314 GDITPFVI

-330 MAGIFPAIN
+330 FAGIFPAIN
-339 SLLAENTLPNERG
+339 ALLAENTLPNERG

-363 VGSVAGPIAG
+363 IGSVCGPIFG
-373 GLMATYWNN
+373 GLMATYWTNAI
-382 SLVVMAHGFVMI
+382 VVMAHGFVMI
-394 LLVVMLYLK
+394 LLVILLYLK

-408 DPGSGEQI
+408 DPGSGETIEVEENQ
-416 NTETPEP
+416 TQ
-423 SESAPAQKQN
+423 PAKPLGEGTK

>member
-1 MIVLICRAIGFEMP
+1 MP

-92 VRAAVCLAISYIW
+92 VRAAACLAISYVW

-160 VFGPMIGGILAEFFG
+160 VFGPLIGGVLAEVFG
-175 MRASFYFAGAAL
+175 MRASFYFDGAAL
-187 GMIALGLIFFIKGE
+187 GLIALGLIVFIKGG
-201 EQKKIAKSAD
+201 EQKKVVKTVE
-211 KKKGGG
+211 KKKSGG
-217 SLKLLKVPVIQRML
+217 SMKLLKVPVIQRML
-231 FAAGVVQLAVML
+231 FAAAVVQLAVML

-272 VGISGIFAAPMWGRL
+272 VGISGVFAAPMWGRL
-287 GTNIGYRWTLYVA
+287 GTNIGYRWALYVA
-300 LLGGGLFGVIQALP
+300 LLAAAFSVSYRQSPVKSLPLSFGVLSVVFSLRVSSQPLTRFLP
-314 AAITPFVI
+314 KIPCRVSADE
-322 WRFVGGIF
+322 F
-330 MAGIFPAIN
+330 MA
-339 SLLAENTLPNERG
+339 
-352 RVYGLSYAAQQ
+352 
-363 VGSVAGPIAG
+363 
-373 GLMATYWNN
+373 
-382 SLVVMAHGFVMI
+382 
-394 LLVVMLYLK
+394 
-403 RPKNQ
+403 
-408 DPGSGEQI
+408 
-416 NTETPEP
+416 
-423 SESAPAQKQN
+423 

>member
-1 MIVLICRAIGFEMP
+1 MP

-92 VRAAVCLAISYIW
+92 VRAAVCLAISYVW

-160 VFGPMIGGILAEFFG
+160 VFGPLIGGVLAEVFG

-187 GMIALGLIFFIKGE
+187 GLIALGLIFFIKGG
-201 EQKKIAKSAD
+201 EQKKIAPAASD
-211 KKKGGG
+211 KKKDKGG
-217 SLKLLKVPVIQRML
+217 SFKLLKVPVIQRML
-231 FAAGVVQLAVML
+231 FAAAVVQLAVML
-243 VQPVL
+243 VQP
-248 PLYIAELQGSMDN
+248 LQFLVVEPVGKSLFHQGVGLRIDGLVVHRML
-261 IVMVS
+261 VRTVYTLHFEGHPAPVS
-266 GIVFSV
+266 GGVGEEVQVVAGAAEAGQVRSYLLV
-272 VGISGIFAAPMWGRL
+272 VGVGRAF
-287 GTNIGYRWTLYVA
+287 IDV
-300 LLGGGLFGVIQALP
+300 LLGGERLELAQLAVVQFVQLFEAYDGEFREHQQVVLADIPAVAFQVEIPAQFGRQEVVQPSGLIDALP
-314 AAITPFVI
+314 SQQDQDFVVHHFFVQERCHHGHEPF
-322 WRFVGGIF
+322 
-330 MAGIFPAIN
+330 
-339 SLLAENTLPNERG
+339 LE
-352 RVYGLSYAAQQ
+352 QQ
-363 VGSVAGPIAG
+363 REQFCS
-373 GLMATYWNN
+373 
-382 SLVVMAHGFVMI
+382 
-394 LLVVMLYLK
+394 
-403 RPKNQ
+403 RP
-408 DPGSGEQI
+408 DMHLCR
-416 NTETPEP
+416 
-423 SESAPAQKQN
+423 

>member
-1 MIVLICRAIGFEMP
+1 MP

-92 VRAAVCLAISYIW
+92 VRAAVCLAISYVW

-160 VFGPMIGGILAEFFG
+160 VFGPLIGGVLAEVFG

-187 GMIALGLIFFIKGE
+187 GLIALGLIFFIKGG
-201 EQKKIAKSAD
+201 EQKKIAPAASD
-211 KKKGGG
+211 KKKDKGG
-217 SLKLLKVPVIQRML
+217 SFKLLKVPVIQRML
-231 FAAGVVQLAVML
+231 FAAAVVQLAVML

-272 VGISGIFAAPMWGRL
+272 VGISGVFAAPMWGRI
-287 GTNIGYRWTLYVA
+287 GTNIGYRWALYVA
-300 LLGGGLFGVIQALP
+300 LLGGGIFGVVQAIP
-314 AAITPFVI
+314 GDITPFVI

-330 MAGIFPAIN
+330 FAGIFPAIN
-339 SLLAENTLPNERG
+339 ALFAENTLPNERG
-352 RVYGLSYAAQQ
+352 RIYGLSYAAQQ
-363 VGSVAGPIAG
+363 IGSVMGPILG
-373 GLMATYWNN
+373 GLMATFWSN
-382 SLVVMAHGFVMI
+382 SIVVMAHGFVMI
-394 LLVVMLYLK
+394 LLVILLYLK

-408 DPGSGEQI
+408 DPGSGETIIEVEASQ
-416 NTETPEP
+416 PE
-423 SESAPAQKQN
+423 QKSPTA

>member
-1 MIVLICRAIGFEMP
+1 MP

-24 TITSVFMSASYTM
+24 TVTSVFMSASYTM

-47 DELGVAQSD
+47 EELGVAQAD
-56 VNIWSGLIFS
+56 VNIWSGIIFS
-66 ISFLIS
+66 TTFLIS
-72 AIMAPIW
+72 AVMAPIW
-79 GALSDKKSHKAMA
+79 GALADKKSHKAMA
-92 VRAAVCLAISYIW
+92 VRAAVCLAISYAW

-112 WELFAMRSFQGF
+112 WELFAMRAFQGF

-138 TAPREKMGWCLGLMQ
+138 TAPRDKMGWCLGLMQ
-153 GGSTAGG
+153 GGMTAGG
-160 VFGPMIGGILAEFFG
+160 VFGPLIGGLLAEFFG

-187 GMIALGLIFFIKGE
+187 GLIALGLVFFIKGG
-201 EQKKIAKSAD
+201 EQKKINATVD
-211 KKKGGG
+211 KKKDGG

-272 VGISGIFAAPMWGRL
+272 VGISGVFAAPIWGRL
-287 GTNIGYRWTLYVA
+287 GTNIGYRWALYVA
-300 LLGGGLFGVIQALP
+300 LFGGGVFGVIQAIP
-314 AAITPFVI
+314 GDITPFVI

-330 MAGIFPAIN
+330 FAGIFPAIN
-339 SLLAENTLPNERG
+339 ALLAENTLPNERG

-363 VGSVAGPIAG
+363 IGSVCGPIFG
-373 GLMATYWNN
+373 GLMATYWTNAI
-382 SLVVMAHGFVMI
+382 VVMAHGFVMI
-394 LLVVMLYLK
+394 LLVILLYLK

-408 DPGSGEQI
+408 DPGSGESIEVEENQTQPTKSLDK
-416 NTETPEP
+416 N
-423 SESAPAQKQN
+423 SE

>member
-1 MIVLICRAIGFEMP
+1 MP

-24 TITSVFMSASYTM
+24 TVTSVFMSASYTM

-47 DELGVAQSD
+47 EELGVAQAD
-56 VNIWSGLIFS
+56 VNIWSGIIFS
-66 ISFLIS
+66 TTFLIS
-72 AIMAPIW
+72 AVMAPIW
-79 GALSDKKSHKAMA
+79 GALADKKSHKAMA
-92 VRAAVCLAISYIW
+92 VRAAVCLAISYAW
-105 GGFVQTP
+105 GSFVQTP
-112 WELFAMRSFQGF
+112 WELFAMRAFQGF

-138 TAPREKMGWCLGLMQ
+138 TAPRDKMGWCLGLMQ
-153 GGSTAGG
+153 GGMTAGG
-160 VFGPMIGGILAEFFG
+160 VFGPLIGGLLAEFFG

-187 GMIALGLIFFIKGE
+187 GLIALGLVFFIKGG
-201 EQKKIAKSAD
+201 EQKKIIATAD
-211 KKKGGG
+211 KKKNDGG

-272 VGISGIFAAPMWGRL
+272 VGISGVFAAPIWGRL
-287 GTNIGYRWTLYVA
+287 GTNIGYRWTLYLA
-300 LLGGGLFGVIQALP
+300 LFGGGLFGVIQAIP
-314 AAITPFVI
+314 SEITPFVI

-330 MAGIFPAIN
+330 FAGIFPAIN
-339 SLLAENTLPNERG
+339 ALFAENTLPSERG

-363 VGSVAGPIAG
+363 IGSVCGPLFG
-373 GLMATYWNN
+373 GLMATYWSNQA
-382 SLVVMAHGFVMI
+382 VVMAHGFVMI
-394 LLVVMLYLK
+394 LLVIVLYLK

-408 DPGSGEQI
+408 QPGSGIEI
-416 NTETPEP
+416 NATVE
-423 SESAPAQKQN
+423 QKQ

>member
-1 MIVLICRAIGFEMP
+1 MP

-24 TITSVFMSASYTM
+24 TLTSVFMSASYTM

-47 DELGVAQSD
+47 EELGVAQAD
-56 VNIWSGLIFS
+56 VNIWSGIIFS
-66 ISFLIS
+66 TTFLIS
-72 AIMAPIW
+72 AVMAPIW
-79 GALSDKKSHKAMA
+79 GALADKKSHKAMA
-92 VRAAVCLAISYIW
+92 VRAAVCLAISYAW

-112 WELFAMRSFQGF
+112 WELFAMRAFQGF

-138 TAPREKMGWCLGLMQ
+138 TAPRDKMGWCLGLMQ
-153 GGSTAGG
+153 GGMTAGG
-160 VFGPMIGGILAEFFG
+160 VFGPLIGGLLAEFFG

-187 GMIALGLIFFIKGE
+187 GLIALGLIVFIKGG
-201 EQKKIAKSAD
+201 EQKKINAAVD
-211 KKKGGG
+211 KKKDGG

-272 VGISGIFAAPMWGRL
+272 VGISGVFAAPIWGRL
-287 GTNIGYRWTLYVA
+287 GTNIGYRWALYVA
-300 LLGGGLFGVIQALP
+300 LFGGGVFGVIQAIP
-314 AAITPFVI
+314 GDITPFVI

-330 MAGIFPAIN
+330 FAGIFPAIN
-339 SLLAENTLPNERG
+339 ALLAENTLPNERG

-363 VGSVAGPIAG
+363 IGSVCGPIFG
-373 GLMATYWNN
+373 GLMATYWTNAI
-382 SLVVMAHGFVMI
+382 VVMAHGFVMI
-394 LLVVMLYLK
+394 LLVILLYLK

-408 DPGSGEQI
+408 DPGSGETIEVEENQ
-416 NTETPEP
+416 TQPAKP
-423 SESAPAQKQN
+423 LGESTK